1 MLLAMKKGGFVGDL
15 LRKIGLIKCGAR
27 QRNTAKW
34 LDIRNSYLVYYYY
47 SNILWACYTQNCTY
61 YGYTAII
68 LAYRRR
74 NMRAKKSSKNVLRIS
89 GLALVFV
96 LAVAL
101 LVSAISFTRTGA
113 KNGNVSLASAT
124 NEPPSGFKFL
134 NISEPAQYSP
144 AVLNGA
150 NANKYFAQFTYA
162 PETYKN
168 YYAWIGG
175 IYTGISGVVRDDSG
189 ASMEASAVGNVR
201 ERLYAYYKLPD
212 FYANI
217 GATVEVSANLDE
229 AVTFTNMSNTLT
241 FISYANEVKKINE
254 NSDYVNGTFNKGTTW
269 KVTSSNQYILV
280 YAGGEEAGSEK
291 IEIGSLKINIKIK
304 SVDTNTAY
312 NQIKAKLTGGVAPV
326 VEAWDGKTYFT
337 DSMGEYLNISQR
349 YDATFRMVGN
359 LDTWGLQGNDSI
371 NSNINELTSLRTDGL
386 ESKRFSFMLYDKYD
400 GLKTA
405 TINGFDLL
413 QAYRG
418 ETATITDGSE
428 KTYLRSDYTDKSF
441 SYPNGALSIWVKP
454 FGAKDDD
461 ATKGVFRGLYV
472 TVLYDGKDTAN
483 NPIETDTAY
492 RVNYTNTYDIAGSRM
507 TVFCGGIDY
516 TPPAPLNGLDL
527 ITENIFNNGVTYF
540 YTNTI
545 EMKLFLDNDDSR
557 GDVFYYYTLYK
568 KNESGVFEAV
578 TGRIDVKLLTND
590 AGFLPLEFEGFEVGE
605 YKIQF
610 TAIDGI
616 GRFYNAL
623 VEGKT
628 ADEIT
633 AMGLN
638 PYQQGW
644 ANHTVKGVE
653 HSFTIDGTENPP
665 EEWVSAIY
673 VDGVPGKYNGYWTN
687 KDVVI
692 KFNNLSSLEE
702 IKYEISYLNFKN
714 GVAVGTQTEWKP
726 FTFVEKDG
734 ELYYSIGRDNDAIEG
749 YERHYYLRATYTSS
763 GIVRDYSTPV
773 KFDDYGGYTPVS
785 ATLSNFTKE
794 GKNDFYADLL
804 PLLVS
809 LNYKNHKGEIIKD
822 FKGSPMTLYYTV
834 TRDGVESVKA
844 KLDLTSN
851 DVLIDL
857 FQGKNVSG
865 PTTVKVTL
873 WLEDEAGNP
882 NDSKKYD
889 VNLDR
894 AKLNVKFS
902 IKNGSLRYY
911 DNTTDVRDDLVSY
924 TVGNDFVA
932 KIARSDIRV
941 AFDARYDDANAG
953 IKNVL
958 VSKIKLTA
966 GEGSAYTKILNEYEL
981 VYFGT
986 AETAI
991 VPNGEEITIGTHEI
1005 QKARLTLDPN
1015 ADRFSATYNGKRDY
1029 AMPDFVSADGT
1040 LKVRDIVKG
1049 DKADEWKNITWKGVY
1064 KLSKIDVGEGLN
1076 ADIVD
1081 IKIDAEHQQN
1091 YVIEST
1097 SAFVNINKAKLG
1109 KINIVANK
1117 VYDGNASIKT
1127 SPGNSTV
1134 TIEGLCDNDKGKISL
1149 DLGFT
1154 INLTSKDVDV
1164 YTINGITGFKFLG
1177 ENIKFY
1183 DLDGVTADATVTVTR
1198 KTISATIKP
1207 VTKPFDNTT
1216 AFQIGSY
1223 DFGISLLGTDEVK
1236 LIPSVGNTS
1245 SVNVGTYKGCDVT
1258 IALGGRDGKNYVL
1271 TENNVKVD
1279 VTIEPRAIG
1288 GAKIIGIYAIDPN
1301 GEYYYKVGEGENT
1314 VIYQKDGEGY
1324 IAYSKDGSERVT
1336 VRPDDAKAWV
1346 LDTFVKGG
1354 VCIMNGHR
1362 FELSQDIVYA
1372 IEYYEDNTFNNKLNI
1387 GEIDFTQKQ
1396 YQPKV
1401 VYGADNK
1408 VFLITVNPKDGVF
1421 NSSVG
1426 AYEFT
1431 LKIANLGEGNNFN
1444 EMSGFQTEGCIVK
1457 VLDFSDVMF
1466 QKGIF
1471 NGNDKIEEK
1480 FETLYNGK
1488 DFILKIE
1495 GTNINVQSEKYF
1507 VLNGSEW
1514 TPVEFAKDAGTYKA
1528 RFTITRLGNEY
1539 IIEQTFVI
1547 NKIETKVSLKD
1558 EKITFVAKYGEDFTA
1573 KVQVVDPSFGAIGTS
1588 ANEFRYE
1595 YSYDRNFKNILE
1607 KAPVRDG
1614 AGTCYVRVIFNGNKN
1629 YIGSV
1634 SEPRAINISG
1644 VKFNLADIVAEVGS
1658 TLELPKIADIIDP
1671 AYLKFADDFRLVYL
1685 VNTGDEDEFKNE
1697 FKTIN
1702 DASEL
1707 IELVGSGKIP
1717 YTVVHKNL
1725 VGKGGIRKEDKSIGS
1740 KDTLAVSSDGNS
1752 EANIYLNVRMLESV
1766 DIEDVLM
1773 NNDLGTIFGNWTLPD
1788 SGYLVYFSI
1797 DERNNA
1803 TNRNNFT
1810 NGLIENKDL
1819 FGKKLAAD
1827 RVFFVTL
1834 TEYDKNG
1841 MIMNS
1846 GKQPQIDGMATVT
1859 MKVNANGAKLV
1870 RYADGEWTEVNY
1882 KDNGDGTITFD
1893 TDKLGYFILTK
1904 DYVAPTVKDNALP
1917 IGLGVGLGL
1926 AALLLAAAVI
1936 TVVTLKK
1943 KHVI

>member
-1 MLLAMKKGGFVGDL
+1 
-15 LRKIGLIKCGAR
+15 
-27 QRNTAKW
+27 
-34 LDIRNSYLVYYYY
+34 
-47 SNILWACYTQNCTY
+47 
-61 YGYTAII
+61 
-68 LAYRRR
+68 
-74 NMRAKKSSKNVLRIS
+74 MRAKKSSKNVLRFS

-101 LVSAISFTRTGA
+101 LVSAISFTRPGA
-113 KNGNVSLASAT
+113 QNGNVSLAINTHEPSMKELAIDSTGAWKWNVPLKTGADGNIAT
-124 NEPPSGFKFL
+124 YTFTPS
-134 NISEPAQYSP
+134 
-144 AVLNGA
+144 
-150 NANKYFAQFTYA
+150 
-162 PETYKN
+162 TYKN
-168 YYAWIGG
+168 FYAFVGG
-175 IYTGISGVVRDDSG
+175 KTSTYSIKVKTTATGAYTTTNV
-189 ASMEASAVGNVR
+189 ATAGNVR

-212 FYANI
+212 ELVKF
-217 GATVEVSANLDE
+217 GATIEISANLDS
-229 AVTFTNMSNTLT
+229 AYKFTNMTNERT
-241 FISYANEVKKINE
+241 FISFSGGPGKIEENQNGNEQGEPSAEEIIEREYNQ
-254 NSDYVNGTFNKGTTW
+254 GTGWT
-269 KVTSSNQYILV
+269 VTSRNQYILV
-280 YAGGEEAGSEK
+280 YGGGWENGDEK
-291 IEIGSLKINIKIK
+291 IEINNLEITIKVK
-304 SVDTNTAY
+304 SVNNPGFFKPIT
-312 NQIKAKLTGGVAPV
+312 V
-326 VEAWDGKTYFT
+326 AWDGTVPEVDLPAT
-337 DSMGEYLNISQR
+337 DTFANISNLF
-349 YDATFRMVGN
+349 TTNNNIVGN
-359 LDTWGLQGNDSI
+359 LDNWGVRPGTEDKLDPTGNV
-371 NSNINELTSLRTDGL
+371 LTSLRTDG
-386 ESKRFSFMLYDKYD
+386 ETKKRFSFLLFDRFL
-400 GLKTA
+400 GLNTA
-405 TINGFDLL
+405 KFGGFDLL

-418 ETATITDGSE
+418 ETPAITDGSA
-428 KTYLRSDYTDKSF
+428 KTYARSAYSVDKLIELE
-441 SYPNGALSIWVKP
+441 YPRGIESIVVQP
-454 FGAKDDD
+454 FAFADGDKK
-461 ATKGVFRGLYV
+461 TFRGLYV
-472 TVLYDGKDTAN
+472 TVLYDGKSNKLDATGEDYI
-483 NPIETDTAY
+483 PTETETTY
-492 RVNYTNTYDIAGSRM
+492 IINYTNNQKVTLTGNTYVSGSTLKVR
-507 TVFCGGIDY
+507 CGGIDY
-516 TPPAPLNGLDL
+516 TPPAPLNGLDF

-545 EMKLFLDNDDSR
+545 EMKPFLDEEDTR
-557 GDVFYYYTLYK
+557 GDVLYYYTLYK
-568 KNESGVFEAV
+568 ENESGVFEAV
-578 TGRIDVKLLTND
+578 AGHTDVKLLTND
-590 AGFLPLEFEGFEVGE
+590 TGFLPLTLTGLEVGK

-616 GRFYNAL
+616 GRFYHDNEA
-623 VEGKT
+623 
-628 ADEIT
+628 EIT
-633 AMGLN
+633 ANN
-638 PYQQGW
+638 PNEYQQGW
-644 ANHTVKGVE
+644 ANHTVKGTE

-665 EEWVSAIY
+665 KEWVSAIY
-673 VDGVPGKYNGYWTN
+673 VDGVPGTYNGYWTN
-687 KDVVI
+687 KNVVI
-692 KFNNLSSLEE
+692 KFNNLPSEE
-702 IKYEISYLNFKN
+702 PINYEISYLNFKN
-714 GVAVGTQTEWKP
+714 GVAVGAQTEWKP

-763 GIVRDYSTPV
+763 GIVREYSTLV

-785 ATLSNFTKE
+785 ATLSDFTKE
-794 GKNDFYADLL
+794 GKDYYYADLL

-809 LNYKNHKGEIIKD
+809 LNYNNHAGDIIKD

-834 TRDGVESVKA
+834 TRDGEVSAKT

-865 PTTVKVTL
+865 PTTVKVKL
-873 WLEDEAGNP
+873 WLEDEAGNI
-882 NDSKKYD
+882 NNSKDYD

-924 TVGNDFVA
+924 TVGNEFVT
-932 KIARSDIRV
+932 KIARSDISV
-941 AFDARYDDANAG
+941 TFDARYDDANAG
-953 IKNVL
+953 TRNVL
-958 VSKIKLTA
+958 VSGITLTA

-981 VYFGT
+981 VYFG
-986 AETAI
+986 ALETAI

-1015 ADRFSATYNGKRDY
+1015 ADRFSATYNGTRDY

-1040 LKVRDIVKG
+1040 LKVHDIVKG
-1049 DKADEWKNITWKGVY
+1049 DKANEWKNITWKGVY
-1064 KLSKIDVGEGLN
+1064 KLRNIAVGESLD

-1091 YVIEST
+1091 YVIVST
-1097 SAFVNINKAKLG
+1097 SAFVKINKAKLG

-1134 TIEGLCDNDKGKISL
+1134 TIEGLCDSDKDKIKL
-1149 DLGFT
+1149 DFGFT
-1154 INLTSKDVDV
+1154 ITLTAKDVGV

-1183 DLDGVTADATVTVTR
+1183 DYEGVTADAKVTVTP

-1223 DFGISLLGTDEVK
+1223 DFGISVLGTDEVK
-1236 LIPSVGNTS
+1236 LITSVGNTT

-1258 IALGGRDGKNYVL
+1258 IALGGKDGKNYVL
-1271 TENNVKVD
+1271 KETNVKVD

-1372 IEYYEDNTFNNKLNI
+1372 IEYYEDNAFNNKLNI
-1387 GEIDFTQKQ
+1387 GEIDFKQKQ

-1408 VFLITVNPKDGVF
+1408 DFVITVNPKDGVF

-1426 AYEFT
+1426 AYEFS

-1444 EMSGFQTEGCIVK
+1444 EMSGFKTEGCIVK

-1471 NGNDKIEEK
+1471 NGNDKIADK

-1488 DFILKIE
+1488 DFTLKID

-1507 VLNGSEW
+1507 VMNGSEW

-1644 VKFNLADIVAEVGS
+1644 VKFNLTDIVAEVGS
-1658 TLELPKIADIIDP
+1658 TLELPKITDIIDP

-1725 VGKGGIRKEDKSIGS
+1725 VGKDGIRKEDNSIGS

-1803 TNRNNFT
+1803 KNRNNFT

>member
-1 MLLAMKKGGFVGDL
+1 
-15 LRKIGLIKCGAR
+15 
-27 QRNTAKW
+27 
-34 LDIRNSYLVYYYY
+34 
-47 SNILWACYTQNCTY
+47 
-61 YGYTAII
+61 
-68 LAYRRR
+68 
-74 NMRAKKSSKNVLRIS
+74 MRAKKSSKNVLRIS
-89 GLALVFV
+89 GLALVFMF
-96 LAVAL
+96 AVAL
-101 LVSAISFTRTGA
+101 LVSAISFTRPGA
-113 KNGNVSLASAT
+113 QNGNVSLAAGTYEPSMKELAIDSSGWKWNVPLKAGADGNIAT
-124 NEPPSGFKFL
+124 YTFTPS
-134 NISEPAQYSP
+134 
-144 AVLNGA
+144 
-150 NANKYFAQFTYA
+150 
-162 PETYKN
+162 TYKN
-168 YYAWIGG
+168 YFGFVGG
-175 IYTGISGVVRDDSG
+175 VYSCNVSSSNTSAHTTHATAITGS
-189 ASMEASAVGNVR
+189 VR

-212 FYANI
+212 ELVSL
-217 GATVEVSANLDE
+217 GASIEISANLDSAYE
-229 AVTFTNMSNTLT
+229 FSDLKKIRK
-241 FISYANEVKKINE
+241 FISLSGGPGKIEE
-254 NSDYVNGTFNKGTTW
+254 NKDEEDQSVEDMIEDTYNIDTKW
-269 KVTSSNQYILV
+269 KVTKGSQYILV
-280 YAGGEEAGSEK
+280 YAGGQVKGTKYSK
-291 IEIGSLKINIKIK
+291 IEISGLEITIEVK
-304 SVDTNTAY
+304 SVDNPNFFKPITA
-312 NQIKAKLTGGVAPV
+312 
-326 VEAWDGKTYFT
+326 AWDGTVPEVDLPAT
-337 DSMGEYLNISQR
+337 DTFANISNLFSDENQHN
-349 YDATFRMVGN
+349 TIGN
-359 LDTWGLQGNDSI
+359 LSWYNELDEEDPSSTGTDTLHPNKNGNV
-371 NSNINELTSLRTDGL
+371 LTSLRTDG
-386 ESKRFSFMLYDKYD
+386 ETKKQFSFLLFDRFL
-400 GLKTA
+400 GLNTA
-405 TINGFDLL
+405 QINGFDLL
-413 QAYRG
+413 QAYSG
-418 ETATITDGSE
+418 EIPAITDGSA
-428 KTYLRSDYTDKSF
+428 KTYKRSDYNAEQLTKLFYPRGIESIVVQPFAFADGDK
-441 SYPNGALSIWVKP
+441 K
-454 FGAKDDD
+454 
-461 ATKGVFRGLYV
+461 TFRGLYV
-472 TVLYDGKDTAN
+472 TVLYDGKSNKLNATGKDYIPT
-483 NPIETDTAY
+483 ETDTTY
-492 RVNYTNTYDIAGSRM
+492 TINYTNNYKNSSGRSLK
-507 TVFCGGIDY
+507 VNCGGIDY
-516 TPPAPLNGLDL
+516 TPPAPLND
-527 ITENIFNNGVTYF
+527 IEFFAKDIVNNNKVTYF
-540 YTNTI
+540 YAKEI
-545 EMKLFLDNDDSR
+545 ELKPFVSGEETR

-578 TGRIDVKLLTND
+578 MGHEDVQLETNNT
-590 AGFLPLEFEGFEVGE
+590 GFLAIKFESLEVGE

-616 GRFYNAL
+616 GRFYNDNKA
-623 VEGKT
+623 
-628 ADEIT
+628 EII
-633 AMGLN
+633 ANN
-638 PYQQGW
+638 PNDYQKSW
-644 ANHTVKGVE
+644 ANHTVLGTE
-653 HSFTIDGTENPP
+653 HLFTIDDTKELIDDDK
-665 EEWVSAIY
+665 WVTAVNY
-673 VDGVPGKYNGYWTN
+673 EVGGKYNGEWTN
-687 KDVVI
+687 KKIAVT
-692 KFNNLSSLEE
+692 FETLSAHFG
-702 IKYEISYLNFKN
+702 IKYEFMYKDYQN
-714 GVAVGTQTEWKP
+714 GKETKTEWQEFDISKG
-726 FTFVEKDG
+726 FV
-734 ELYYSIGRDNDAIEG
+734 IGHDETASEG
-749 YERHYYLRATYTSS
+749 YERRYYLRATYNAS
-763 GIVRDYSTPV
+763 GKTYEKDFYV

-785 ATLSNFTKE
+785 ATLDNFTIE
-794 GKNDFYADLL
+794 GKNYVYADLL

-809 LNYKNHKGEIIKD
+809 LNYNNHAGDIIKD

-834 TRDGVESVKA
+834 TRDGVESVKT

-865 PTTVKVTL
+865 PMTVKVKL
-873 WLEDEAGNP
+873 WLEDEAGNQ
-882 NDSKKYD
+882 NASEEYD

-902 IKNGSLRYY
+902 IKNGLLRHY
-911 DNTTDVRDDLVSY
+911 DNTTEVNGDLVSY

-932 KIARSDIRV
+932 NIARGDIRV
-941 AFDARYDDANAG
+941 AFDARYDDVNAG
-953 IKNVL
+953 IRDVL

-981 VYFGT
+981 VYFG
-986 AETAI
+986 ALEETAI
-991 VPNGEEITIGTHEI
+991 VPNGDEITIGKHEI
-1005 QKARLTLDPN
+1005 KKARLTLDPN
-1015 ADRFSATYNGKRDY
+1015 AERFSATYNGTRDY

-1040 LKVRDIVKG
+1040 LEVRDVVKG
-1049 DKADEWKNITWKGVY
+1049 DKVNEWKNITWKGVY
-1064 KLSKIDVGEGLN
+1064 KLRYIDVGESLN

-1097 SAFVNINKAKLG
+1097 SAFVKINKAKLG
-1109 KINIVANK
+1109 KINIVAKK

-1134 TIEGLCDNDKGKISL
+1134 TIEGLCDSDKGKISL
-1149 DLGFT
+1149 NLGFT
-1154 INLTSKDVDV
+1154 INHKAKDVGE
-1164 YTINGITGFKFLG
+1164 YTITISDITGFNFFG

-1183 DLDGVTADATVTVTR
+1183 DLDGVTADAKVTVTP
-1198 KTISATIKP
+1198 KSISATIKP

-1223 DFGISLLGTDEVK
+1223 GFGNSELGTDEVK
-1236 LIPSVGNTS
+1236 LITSVGKTT

-1258 IALGGRDGKNYVL
+1258 IALGGKDGKNYVL
-1271 TENNVKVD
+1271 TETNVKVD

-1336 VRPDDAKAWV
+1336 ERPDDAKAWV

-1372 IEYYEDNTFNNKLNI
+1372 IEYYEDNAFNNKLNI
-1387 GEIDFTQKQ
+1387 GEIDFKQKQ

-1408 VFLITVNPKDGVF
+1408 DFVITVNPKDGVF

-1426 AYEFT
+1426 AYEFS

-1444 EMSGFQTEGCIVK
+1444 EMSGFKTEGCIVK

-1488 DFILKIE
+1488 DFTLKIE

-1644 VKFNLADIVAEVGS
+1644 VKFNLADIVAEVGE
-1658 TLELPKIADIIDP
+1658 TLELPKITDIIDP

-1685 VNTGDEDEFKNE
+1685 VNTGDDDEFKNE

-1725 VGKGGIRKEDKSIGS
+1725 VGKGGIRKEDNSIGS

-1766 DIEDVLM
+1766 DIEDVLVS
-1773 NNDLGTIFGNWTLPD
+1773 NDLGTIFGNWTLPD

-1819 FGKKLAAD
+1819 FGKKLVAD